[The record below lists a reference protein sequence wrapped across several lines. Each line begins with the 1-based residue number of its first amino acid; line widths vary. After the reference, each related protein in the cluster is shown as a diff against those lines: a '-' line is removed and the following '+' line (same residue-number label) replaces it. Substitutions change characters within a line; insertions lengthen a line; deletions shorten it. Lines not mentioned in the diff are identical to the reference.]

1 MVICTCAA
9 VKVCGLGPHASLV
22 LPPTWLLKLPKKVIS
37 ILKTN
42 VIHINQGYVESSL
55 GQPKKPIPSKQ
66 VQTSGFSC
74 FVPKPL
80 PLSSSSPL
88 IVFLNPKSGGNQ
100 GAKLMQK

>member
-1 MVICTCAA
+1 M
-9 VKVCGLGPHASLV
+9 ASQAS
-22 LPPTWLLKLPKKVIS
+22 KEGDFKFQ
-37 ILKTN
+37 TN
-42 VIHINQGYVESSL
+42 IIHINQGYVESSL